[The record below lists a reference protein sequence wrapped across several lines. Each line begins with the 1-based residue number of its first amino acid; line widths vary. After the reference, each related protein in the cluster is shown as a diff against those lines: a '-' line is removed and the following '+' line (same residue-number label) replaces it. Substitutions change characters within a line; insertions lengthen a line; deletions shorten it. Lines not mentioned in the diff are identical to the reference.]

1 MRFRKMQLERLYSLV
16 KENEERFYKALKQDL
31 NKPRLEAFTGDIAP
45 VLDECLYFLEV
56 NLLN

>member
-1 MRFRKMQLERLYSLV
+1 MWFRKMQLERLYSLV

-45 VLDECLYFLEV
+45 ALDECLYFLEV